1 MAPAKRSVKSDAA
14 VAAKAH
20 EALDKVADA
29 QAIVPAPRR
38 QQQQGKLP
46 VLVQFPIAAAL
57 SFALAS
63 LGYSIVGEVSKGEL
77 VSVFRAQDTWGHL
90 AILAGWR
97 ITELAVAW
105 FGNMDSLDVAMMD
118 LLSHAPSLYLL
129 ATFYSLSPR
138 TAASALVVDVV
149 SAAVPFALMRPLSEI
164 HRPSAKSGN
173 RELIDLPMLLYT
185 AALSTGIY
193 TVVLALSL
201 RLVLPRI
208 LVVYFSG
215 LPSVEPAYSATYG
228 AVLPVTGVLGAAASL
243 FIFAPF
249 ATTGKSKEDD
259 KLGKF
264 DPVEATLGETVRW
277 NLWGYTAKTKVVIR
291 RTAAAAFVTGVNT
304 YLACTMTISGV
315 DSTGATAYAAVWVVA
330 ALSTGLGLGLVGSGD

>member
-1 MAPAKRSVKSDAA
+1 MAPAKRSAKSDAA

-29 QAIVPAPRR
+29 QAVVPALRQ

-46 VLVQFPIAAAL
+46 VALQFPIAAAL

-77 VSVFRAQDTWGHL
+77 VSVIHAQDTWGQV

-97 ITELAVAW
+97 IIELAVAW

-129 ATFYSLSPR
+129 ATFYSLSPK
-138 TAASALVVDVV
+138 TAVSALVVDVV

-164 HRPSAKSGN
+164 HRPGKGGN
-173 RELIDLPMLLYT
+173 RELIDLPMQLYT

-193 TVVLALSL
+193 TVILALSL

-215 LPSVEPAYSATYG
+215 LPSVEPAYSATYT

-264 DPVEATLGETVRW
+264 DPVDATLGQTVRW

-291 RTAAAAFVTGVNT
+291 RTAVAAFVTGVNT
-304 YLACTMTISGV
+304 YLACTMTISGIE
-315 DSTGATAYAAVWVVA
+315 STGAVAYAAVWVVA
-330 ALSTGLGLGLVGSGD
+330 ALSTGLGLGLVGGGSD